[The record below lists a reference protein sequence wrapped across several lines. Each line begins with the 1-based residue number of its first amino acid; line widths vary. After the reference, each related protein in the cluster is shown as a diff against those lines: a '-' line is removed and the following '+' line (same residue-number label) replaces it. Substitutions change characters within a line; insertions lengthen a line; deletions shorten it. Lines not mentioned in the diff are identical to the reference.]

1 MAKASPHVEHYGIPF
16 DLRDPKQGLTYCLFL
31 GLTAPNDKL
40 SIEAGDAGASFA
52 AELDDKQIEECKKTA
67 NALWLE
73 HKEET
78 ND

>member
-1 MAKASPHVEHYGIPF
+1 MTKASPHVERYGIPF

-73 HKEET
+73 HTEET